1 MGINQESHVLIGMT
15 IDGAD
20 VAVFPNTEELTP
32 GYETRKVKTAFSG
45 QKSVAIS
52 YFDPEN
58 SRAKFSID
66 IANIQQN
73 NDVIAKFA
81 TYGTHTIVLTYQTG
95 KINTITNAVITEDI
109 TEKGGND
116 GAITLKIEGDRVVPT
131 TSK

>member
-1 MGINQESHVLIGMT
+1 MASTSQESHVLIGMT
-15 IDGAD
+15 IDGD
-20 VAVFPNTEELTP
+20 QVAIFPDTEELSP

-58 SRAKFSID
+58 NRAKLSVD

-81 TYGTHTIVLTYQTG
+81 TFGTHNIVLTYQTG
-95 KINTITNAVITEDI
+95 KINTITNAVIVEDI
-109 TEKGGND
+109 TEKGGKD
-116 GAITLKIEGDRVVPT
+116 GVITLKIEGDKVVT
-131 TSK
+131 TT